1 MKQTLKFYDLCGW
14 LAVFVQQLSDIAQNF
29 CLCTSCITMP
39 LLYQHVFW
47 TLFQV
52 IAKSELT
59 LLMKNVVL

>member
-1 MKQTLKFYDLCGW
+1 MIYVGDL
-14 LAVFVQQLSDIAQNF
+14 LAVFVQQLSDIAQIF
-29 CLCTSCITMP
+29 AYVGTSCCITMP

-59 LLMKNVVL
+59 LFMKNVVL